1 MKPEVEEEGK
11 PLKKKPRKK
20 TIIVEPL
27 IVTLYAKKG
36 SGVATRANLVWNIL
50 VVIPLTVYG
59 LMFDGVIN

>member
-1 MKPEVEEEGK
+1 MKPEVEEEGR

-20 TIIVEPL
+20 TTIAEHL
-27 IVTLYAKKG
+27 IATLYVKQG
-36 SGVATRANLVWNIL
+36 SGVVTRANLVWNIL